1 MSTSYQIFVQDSSN
15 VNFDIE
21 EKNRFYKVRDISQ
34 EPQSAWLFI
43 IFQQSM
49 NARTLAIG
57 LVTFIYTLVV
67 IYFYGDVTSR
77 LNTKLPLLLLRKN
90 IFDEIDVL
98 KALNNGVDNKVEI
111 ALLQS
116 QANLHRAVIET
127 TLVSTYEVL
136 ATI

>member
-1 MSTSYQIFVQDSSN
+1 
-15 VNFDIE
+15 
-21 EKNRFYKVRDISQ
+21 
-34 EPQSAWLFI
+34 
-43 IFQQSM
+43 M

-77 LNTKLPLLLLRKN
+77 LNTKLPLLLERKN

-98 KALNNGVDNKVEI
+98 KALNNGVDNKIEI

-116 QANLHRAVIET
+116 QAN
-127 TLVSTYEVL
+127 
-136 ATI
+136 